1 MPRAS
6 DQSDS
11 HMSESFLK
19 DHSAVMQCPACG
31 HDNPPAHK
39 FCGACGAALE
49 DERTT
54 SPVTIPDLDFR
65 ERNSSERED
74 DAPREVSSKSYE
86 TGQAFEDSITN
97 PHELSL
103 FRSFRPAGSDDDGD
117 YEEESGFRRY
127 RAYLGAAVAV
137 ILIILG
143 YMAWRSSQAASQRAH
158 QPPPPPPVT
167 AQQTPAPVP
176 APSAPARTVPQEQR
190 TPLSHEQRTEKE
202 AQKVAASSGR
212 ERSAAPVVPARDSAP
227 TVDGRGSADNGDE
240 ELAMAQHFLNGT
252 SSQGRDSAEAAKWLW
267 KSIAKHN
274 SAATVLLADL
284 YLKGDGVS
292 KNCDQA
298 RVLLDS
304 AARKGF
310 PPAGERLRNLQAFGC
325 Q

>member
-6 DQSDS
+6 DHSDS
-11 HMSESFLK
+11 HMPESFLT
-19 DHSAVMQCPACG
+19 DHSAVTRCPACG
-31 HDNPPAHK
+31 HENPPAHK

-49 DERTT
+49 DEQVA
-54 SPVTIPDLDFR
+54 SPAAIHDLDFR
-65 ERNSSERED
+65 ERNSRERGAD
-74 DAPREVSSKSYE
+74 DPREVSSKSYE
-86 TGQAFEDSITN
+86 AGQTFEDSITN

-103 FRSFRPAGSDDDGD
+103 FRSFRPADSSDDAD

-127 RAYLGAAVAV
+127 RGYVGAILAVV
-137 ILIILG
+137 LIVLG

-158 QPPPPPPVT
+158 EAPSPPPMN
-167 AQQTPAPVP
+167 AQQTPTP
-176 APSAPARTVPQEQR
+176 APAAS
-190 TPLSHEQRTEKE
+190 TPRQKTPPTEKFSASNE
-202 AQKVAASSGR
+202 PKAQKASNTSATSSS
-212 ERSAAPVVPARDSAP
+212 ERSIAAAKPSGDIAAALQ
-227 TVDGRGSADNGDE
+227 GRAAADNGDE

-252 SSQGRDSAEAAKWLW
+252 SSHGRDSAEAAKWLW

-298 RVLLDS
+298 RVLLDT

>member
-11 HMSESFLK
+11 HMSESFLT
-19 DHSAVMQCPACG
+19 DHSSVTHCPACG
-31 HDNPPAHK
+31 HENPPAHK
-39 FCGACGAALE
+39 FCGACGGALE
-49 DERTT
+49 DERAA
-54 SPVTIPDLDFR
+54 SPVAIRDLDFR
-65 ERNSSERED
+65 ERNSQERE
-74 DAPREVSSKSYE
+74 ANPPREVSSKSYE

-103 FRSFRPAGSDDDGD
+103 FRSFRPAGSDDDED

-127 RAYLGAAVAV
+127 RVYVGAILAV
-137 ILIILG
+137 ILSVLG

-158 QPPPPPPVT
+158 EAPLPPPVT
-167 AQQTPAPVP
+167 AQQTPAPAVNTAP
-176 APSAPARTVPQEQR
+176 RTIPPEQKVTASNEQNTQKAAKKASASSSSERSTAPVAPSGDSPAALE
-190 TPLSHEQRTEKE
+190 
-202 AQKVAASSGR
+202 
-212 ERSAAPVVPARDSAP
+212 
-227 TVDGRGSADNGDE
+227 GRGSADNGDE